1 MGCEPRV
8 SRDFVQVPEL
18 VGFRLLLSHPAG
30 DPLNYGLLFI
40 NFPDTIFIFILASS
54 GYLAISNCLKIEGG
68 TGDAEIEE
76 MKKMIEDDVNTY
88 KSVVKLTKVYKNGE
102 TESFIYKNEL

>member
-1 MGCEPRV
+1 
-8 SRDFVQVPEL
+8 
-18 VGFRLLLSHPAG
+18 LLLSHPAG

-76 MKKMIEDDVNTY
+76 MKK
-88 KSVVKLTKVYKNGE
+88 
-102 TESFIYKNEL
+102 

>member
-8 SRDFVQVPEL
+8 SRDFVLVPEL
-18 VGFRLLLSHPAG
+18 VGFRLLLSHSAG

-40 NFPDTIFIFILASS
+40 NFPDTIFILASS

-76 MKKMIEDDVNTY
+76 MKKW
-88 KSVVKLTKVYKNGE
+88 
-102 TESFIYKNEL
+102 